1 MSFYVIK
8 NVSSLIRSLCG
19 IGRGGE
25 TLKLISRT
33 SGARVNCS
41 RERGHSLKEKGKIT
55 ITGTRQEVQRAKVG
69 GCSASKRCK
78 VA

>member
-1 MSFYVIK
+1 M
-8 NVSSLIRSLCG
+8 

-41 RERGHSLKEKGKIT
+41 RERGRSLEEKGKMT
-55 ITGTRQEVQRAKVG
+55 ITGTRQEVQRAKV
-69 GCSASKRCK
+69 RCLFGQ
-78 VA
+78 